1 MNKQMIS
8 TTNSFIFN
16 LIKSN
21 INDFNGL
28 NYYNNFIPKNVSKPY
43 LFIENLSTNREGVFN
58 KNIQTITNKIHIVN
72 NELDFEVIN
81 TLKSSLIELL
91 TDKNNINKTINNKYK
106 IIEIL
111 IINQEIN
118 TVAANIK
125 VSDFI
130 ITFKVLVEII
140 S

>member
-1 MNKQMIS
+1 MINAI
-8 TTNSFIFN
+8 NSFIFN

-28 NYYNNFIPKNVSKPY
+28 NYYNNFIPKNVNKPY
-43 LFIENLSTNREGVFN
+43 LFIENLSANREGVFN
-58 KNIQTITNKIHIVN
+58 KNIQTITSKVHIVN
-72 NELDFEVIN
+72 NELDLGTIN

-91 TDKNNINKTINNKYK
+91 TDKNNINKVINDKYK

-118 TVAANIK
+118 TIVANIK
-125 VSDFI
+125 VDDFI
-130 ITFKVLVEII
+130 ITFKVLVELV

>member
-1 MNKQMIS
+1 MINVI
-8 TTNSFIFN
+8 NSFIFN

-28 NYYNNFIPKNVSKPY
+28 NYYNNFIQKNVNKLYS
-43 LFIENLSTNREGVFN
+43 FIENLSANREGVFN
-58 KNIQTITNKIHIVN
+58 KNIQIITNKVHIVN
-72 NELDFEVIN
+72 NELDLDTIN
-81 TLKSSLIELL
+81 TLKSILVELL
-91 TDKNNINKTINNKYK
+91 TDKNSINKIVNDKYK

-111 IINQEIN
+111 IINQKIN
-118 TVAANIK
+118 TITTNTK
-125 VSDFI
+125 VNNFI

>member
-1 MNKQMIS
+1 MIN
-8 TTNSFIFN
+8 TINSFIFN
-16 LIKSN
+16 SIKSN

-28 NYYNNFIPKNVSKPY
+28 NYYSNFIPKNVNKPY

-58 KNIQTITNKIHIVN
+58 KNTQTITNKVHIVN
-72 NELDFEVIN
+72 NELDLGTIN

-91 TDKNNINKTINNKYK
+91 TDKNNINKVINDKYK

-118 TVAANIK
+118 TIVANIK
-125 VSDFI
+125 VDDFI
-130 ITFKVLVEII
+130 ITFKVLVELV

>member
-1 MNKQMIS
+1 MINVI
-8 TTNSFIFN
+8 NSFIFN

-21 INDFNGL
+21 IDDFNGL
-28 NYYNNFIPKNVSKPY
+28 NYYNNFIPKNANKPY
-43 LFIENLSTNREGVFN
+43 LFIENLSANREGVFS
-58 KNIQTITNKIHIVN
+58 KNIQTITNKVHIVN
-72 NELDFEVIN
+72 NELDLDTIN

-91 TDKNNINKTINNKYK
+91 TDKNNINKVINDKYK

-118 TVAANIK
+118 TITANIK
-125 VSDFI
+125 VDDFI
-130 ITFKVLVEII
+130 ITFKVIVEVI

>member
-28 NYYNNFIPKNVSKPY
+28 NYYNNFIPKNVNKPY

>member
-1 MNKQMIS
+1 MI
-8 TTNSFIFN
+8 NVINYFIFN

-43 LFIENLSTNREGVFN
+43 MFIENLSVSREGVFN
-58 KNIQTITNKIHIVN
+58 KNIQTITNKVHIVN
-72 NELDFEVIN
+72 NELDLEVIN
-81 TLKSSLIELL
+81 RLKSSLMQLL
-91 TDKNNINKTINNKYK
+91 TDKNNINKVINNKYK
-106 IIEIL
+106 IVEIL

-118 TVAANIK
+118 TITANIK
-125 VSDFI
+125 VDDFI
-130 ITFKVLVEII
+130 ITFKVIVEII